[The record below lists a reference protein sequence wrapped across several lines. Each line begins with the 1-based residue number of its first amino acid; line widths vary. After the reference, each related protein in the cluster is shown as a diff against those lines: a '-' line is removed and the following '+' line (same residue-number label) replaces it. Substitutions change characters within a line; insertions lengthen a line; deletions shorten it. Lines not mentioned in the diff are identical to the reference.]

1 MSLRNIGIV
10 YRKELTEALRDRRTL
25 ITTFLIPLLLIPVLG
40 AGFTGVMS
48 AVISNAKKEKP
59 RIMII
64 GGGDSPGVV
73 EALRKNPK
81 INVVPTSEDWKDL
94 VVEKK
99 IRAAVEIPPTFQ
111 ADLSKGRARTV
122 KINVYGGELKSEFAA
137 ANIESLLKEY
147 RDGVAAERLTAN
159 HLPAEWLKPF
169 EVKRQN
175 IAPPEKEAGAIL
187 GGIIAYMLILMCLN
201 GAMHPAIDLTAGEKE
216 RGTMETILSSPVS
229 RTHLVLGKFLLV
241 MTASLITAVLL
252 MFSVSVSSAVLQKSG
267 ALNQMVD
274 EGEPVPQLSLGPAAV
289 ASVIIMAVP
298 LSVLF
303 SAGLFT
309 IALFAKSHK
318 EAQSYIAP
326 LMFLVV
332 IPAVSAMLPGVE
344 LTPKLAIVPLLNVSL
359 LCKELVT
366 GEYHWNFIILIF
378 VSTCAYAAGAL
389 YLAVKMF
396 QRESVLFRS

>member
-25 ITTFLIPLLLIPVLG
+25 ITTFLVPLLVIPVMG
-40 AGFTGVMS
+40 TGFTAVMS
-48 AVISNAKKEKP
+48 AVIGSAKKEKP
-59 RIMII
+59 KVMIV
-64 GGGDSPGVV
+64 GGTDSPGVV
-73 EALRKNPK
+73 AALQQDPK
-81 INVVPTSEDWKDL
+81 IHVIPTTDDWRHKVVAKE
-94 VVEKK
+94 
-99 IRAAVEIPPTFQ
+99 IRAAVEIPEGFEKNVAAGQ
-111 ADLSKGRARTV
+111 GGTV
-122 KINVYGGELKSEFAA
+122 KIDVYGGEIKSEFAA
-137 ANIESLLKEY
+137 GNIEGYLKEY
-147 RDGVAAERLTAN
+147 RDGIVAKRLETN
-159 HLPAEWLKPF
+159 SLPANLLRPF
-169 EVKRQN
+169 QVKRES
-175 IAPPEKEAGAIL
+175 IAPPEKQAGAIL
-187 GGIIAYMLILMCLN
+187 GGIIAYALILMCLN
-201 GAMHPAIDLTAGEKE
+201 GAMSPAIDLTAGEKE

-241 MTASLITAVLL
+241 LTASLVTAMLL
-252 MFSVSVSSAVLQKSG
+252 MVSVEVSTTVLERSH
-267 ALNQMVD
+267 ALDQIAE
-274 EGEPVPQLSLGPAAV
+274 EGEPVPQLTLDPAAI

-303 SAGLFT
+303 SAGLIT

-332 IPAVSAMLPGVE
+332 IPAVAAMLPGVD

-366 GEYHWNFIILIF
+366 GEYHWNYIALIF
-378 VSTCAYAAGAL
+378 ASTCVYAAGAL
-389 YLAVKMF
+389 FLAVKMF

>member
-25 ITTFLIPLLLIPVLG
+25 LTTFLVPLLMIPVLG

-48 AVISNAKKEKP
+48 AVIGSAKREKAKVAV
-59 RIMII
+59 IQ
-64 GGGDSPGVV
+64 GEDSPAVV
-73 EALRKNPK
+73 KALQQNSKL
-81 INVVPTSEDWKDL
+81 NVVPAPRDWKTL
-94 VVEKK
+94 VVEKR
-99 IRAAVEIPPTFQ
+99 IRAAVEIPPHFQ
-111 ADLSKGRARTV
+111 EDMAQGQAGTI
-122 KINVYGGELKSEFAA
+122 KINVYGGELKSEMAA
-137 ANIESLLKEY
+137 VNVESALKEY
-147 RDGVAAERLTAN
+147 RDSIATERLVAN
-159 HLPAEWLKPF
+159 HLPAELLKPF
-169 EVKRQN
+169 SVKRQS
-175 IAPPEKEAGAIL
+175 IAPPEKTAGAIL
-187 GGIIAYMLILMCLN
+187 GGIIAYMLILMCLQ

-241 MTASLITAVLL
+241 VTASIITAMLL
-252 MFSVSVSSAVLQKSG
+252 LVSVSVSSNLLQKSG
-267 ALNQMVD
+267 ALQQLAD
-274 EGEPVPQLSLGPAAV
+274 EGEPAPELALRPAAIG
-289 ASVIIMAVP
+289 SVMIMIVP

-303 SAGLFT
+303 SAGLIT

-326 LMFLVV
+326 LMFLVIV
-332 IPAVSAMLPGVE
+332 PAISAMLPGVE

-359 LCKELVT
+359 LCKELAT
-366 GEYHWNFIILIF
+366 GEYHWNYIIIIF
-378 VSTCAYAAGAL
+378 ASTCAYAAGAL

>member
-25 ITTFLIPLLLIPVLG
+25 ITTFLVPLLMIPVLG

-48 AVISNAKKEKP
+48 AVIGSAKREKAKVA
-59 RIMII
+59 IV
-64 GGGDSPGVV
+64 GAEDSPAVV
-73 EALRKNPK
+73 EALKQNAK
-81 INVVPTSEDWKDL
+81 LNVVPASGDWKEQ
-94 VVEKK
+94 VVDKK
-99 IRAAVEIPPTFQ
+99 IRAAIEIPPHFQEDLVKGQ
-111 ADLSKGRARTV
+111 ADTV
-122 KINVYGGELKSEFAA
+122 KVNVYGGEIKSEMAA
-137 ANIESLLKEY
+137 ANVESTLKEY
-147 RDGVAAERLTAN
+147 RDFIATERLVAN
-159 HLPAEWLKPF
+159 KLSADLLKPF
-169 EVKRQN
+169 TVKRQN
-175 IAPPEKEAGAIL
+175 IAPPEKMAGAIL
-187 GGIIAYMLILMCLN
+187 GGIIAYMLILMCLQ

-241 MTASLITAVLL
+241 VTASLITAILL
-252 MFSVSVSSAVLQKSG
+252 LFSVSVSTNVLQKSG
-267 ALNQMVD
+267 ALNQLAE
-274 EGEPVPQLSLGPAAV
+274 EGESVPQLALKPAAI
-289 ASVIIMAVP
+289 ASVVIMTVP

-303 SAGLFT
+303 SAGLIT

-326 LMFLVV
+326 LMFLVI
-332 IPAVSAMLPGVE
+332 IPAISAMLPGVE

-366 GEYHWNFIILIF
+366 GEYHWNYIAIIF
-378 VSTCAYAAGAL
+378 ASTCVYAAGAL

>member
-1 MSLRNIGIV
+1 MSLRNIGVV

-25 ITTFLIPLLLIPVLG
+25 ITTFLVPLLMIPVLG

-48 AVISNAKKEKP
+48 ALIGSAKKEKP
-59 RIMII
+59 KVMII
-64 GGGDSPGVV
+64 GGEDSPAVV
-73 EALRKNPK
+73 EALRGNSR
-81 INVVPTSEDWKDL
+81 INVVPTAADWKTQ

-99 IRAAVEIPPTFQ
+99 VRAAVEIPDHFEQ
-111 ADLSKGRARTV
+111 DLGKGRAGTV
-122 KINVYGGELKSEFAA
+122 KINIYGGELKSEIAA
-137 ANIESLLKEY
+137 ANIESFLKEY
-147 RDGVAAERLTAN
+147 RDGVAAERLAAN
-159 HLPAEWLKPF
+159 HLPADLMKPF
-169 EVKRQN
+169 LVKRQN
-175 IAPPEKEAGAIL
+175 IASPEKEAGAVL
-187 GGIIAYMLILMCLN
+187 GGIIAYMLIFMCLN

-241 MTASLITAVLL
+241 LTASLITAMLL
-252 MFSVSVSSAVLQKSG
+252 MFSVSVSSTALQKSHVLDQV
-267 ALNQMVD
+267 AD
-274 EGEPVPQLSLGPAAV
+274 EGEETPQLSLGPAAI

-298 LSVLF
+298 LTVLF
-303 SAGLFT
+303 SAGLIT
-309 IALFAKSHK
+309 IALFAKSYK

-332 IPAVSAMLPGVE
+332 VPAVSAMLPGVE
-344 LTPKLAIVPLLNVSL
+344 LTPKLSIVPLLNVSL

-366 GEYHWNFIILIF
+366 GEYHWNYIVLIF
-378 VSTCAYAAGAL
+378 ASTCLYAAGAL

>member
-1 MSLRNIGIV
+1 MSMRNIGIV

-25 ITTFLIPLLLIPVLG
+25 ITTFLVPLLLIPVLG

-48 AVISNAKKEKP
+48 AVIGNAKKEKP

-64 GGGDSPGVV
+64 GGEDSPGVV
-73 EALRKNPK
+73 EALRNNPK

-94 VVEKK
+94 VVGKK
-99 IRAAVEIPPTFQ
+99 IRAAVEIPPSFQ
-111 ADLSKGRARTV
+111 ADLSKGQAKTV

-147 RDGVAAERLTAN
+147 RDSVATERLTAN
-159 HLPAEWLKPF
+159 HLPAELLKPF
-169 EVKRQN
+169 DVKRQN

-252 MFSVSVSSAVLQKSG
+252 MVSVSVSSAVLQKSG

-378 VSTCAYAAGAL
+378 LSTCVYAAGAL

>member
-25 ITTFLIPLLLIPVLG
+25 ITTFLVPLLMIPVLG
-40 AGFTGVMS
+40 AGFMGVMS
-48 AVISNAKKEKP
+48 AVIGNAKKEKP
-59 RIMII
+59 KIMII
-64 GGGDSPGVV
+64 GGEDSPGVV
-73 EALRKNPK
+73 DTLRTNPK
-81 INVVPTSEDWKDL
+81 IKAVPTSGDWKNL
-94 VVEKK
+94 VVDKK
-99 IRAAVEIPPTFQ
+99 IRAVVEIPPNFQ
-111 ADLSKGRARTV
+111 TELAKGQAGTV
-122 KINVYGGELKSEFAA
+122 KIYIYGVEMKSEFAA
-137 ANIESLLKEY
+137 ANIESFLKEY
-147 RDGVAAERLTAN
+147 RDSVVTERLVTN
-159 HLPAEWLKPF
+159 HLPSELLKPF
-169 EVKRQN
+169 AVRRQN

-187 GGIIAYMLILMCLN
+187 GGIIAYILILMCLN

-241 MTASLITAVLL
+241 MTASLVTAVLL
-252 MFSVSVSSAVLQKSG
+252 MFSVSVSSTVLQKSG

-274 EGEPVPQLSLGPAAV
+274 EGEPLPQLSLGPAAA
-289 ASVIIMAVP
+289 ASVIVMAVP

-332 IPAVSAMLPGVE
+332 IPAISAMLPGVE
-344 LTPKLAIVPLLNVSL
+344 LTPKLAVVPLLNVSL
-359 LCKELVT
+359 LCKELIT
-366 GEYHWNFIILIF
+366 GEYHWNYIILIF
-378 VSTCAYAAGAL
+378 VSTCVYAAGAL

>member
-1 MSLRNIGIV
+1 MGLRNIWIV

-25 ITTFLIPLLLIPVLG
+25 ITTFLVPPLMIPVLG
-40 AGFTGVMS
+40 AGFTSVMS
-48 AVISNAKKEKP
+48 MVIGNAKKEKP
-59 RIMII
+59 KVMVV
-64 GGGDSPGVV
+64 GGTDSPGVIA
-73 EALRKNPK
+73 ALHKYPK
-81 INVVPTSEDWKDL
+81 INIIPTTADWQNKVVGKD
-94 VVEKK
+94 
-99 IRAAVEIPPTFQ
+99 IRAAIEIPDGFDQGLKTGH
-111 ADLSKGRARTV
+111 AGTI
-122 KINVYGGELKSEFAA
+122 KINIYGGEIKSELAA
-137 ANIESLLKEY
+137 GNIDGYLKEY
-147 RDGVAAERLTAN
+147 REGIATERLAAN
-159 HLPAEWLKPF
+159 HLPADLLKPF
-169 EVKRQN
+169 QVKRQN
-175 IAPPEKEAGAIL
+175 IASPEKEAGAIL
-187 GGIIAYMLILMCLN
+187 GGIIAYMLIFMCLN

-252 MFSVSVSSAVLQKSG
+252 LFSVSVSSTILQKSG

-274 EGEPVPQLSLGPAAV
+274 EGEPLPQLSLGPAA
-289 ASVIIMAVP
+289 AGSVIIMAVP

-332 IPAVSAMLPGVE
+332 IPAVAAMLPGVE

-378 VSTCAYAAGAL
+378 LSTCVYAAGAL